1 MSVGIGLPVSD
12 PAVLLEWAR
21 RAEHG
26 PFDTIAILDRLVYD
40 NPEPMIG
47 LAAIAA
53 ATTRIRL
60 QTEVVLA
67 PLRETALLA
76 KQSATLDRISNGRFT
91 LGVGVGGRAD
101 DYLATG
107 VDIHTRGKRLDTQL
121 DRMRSLWAG
130 APFSD
135 EAGPIGPRPTRTGG
149 PELLIGGFAQAAL
162 ARVARWADGFL
173 GAGLPP
179 AYMDAKFRAVERAWA
194 EAGRAGSPRLVAQV
208 NVAIGPDEVVAEALR
223 ELRRY
228 YAFSDYVDGIA
239 SGMSSSAE
247 SVRQAMTTYTDI
259 GADEVIFYCWSADPD
274 QVDRLADIVDAT
286 ARR

>member
-1 MSVGIGLPVSD
+1 MTVGIGLPVSD

-21 RAEHG
+21 RVERG

-53 ATTRIRL
+53 VTTRIRL

-101 DYLATG
+101 DYLAAG
-107 VDIHTRGKRLDTQL
+107 ADIHTRGKRLDTQL
-121 DRMRSLWAG
+121 HRMRSLWAG
-130 APFSD
+130 EPFSD
-135 EAGPIGPRPTRTGG
+135 DVGPIGPGPARDGG
-149 PELLIGGFAQAAL
+149 PEVLIGGFAPAAL

-194 EAGRAGSPRLVAQV
+194 EAGRAGEPRLVAQV
-208 NVAIGPDEVVAEALR
+208 NVALGPDAVVAEAER

-228 YAFSDYVDGIA
+228 YAFTDYVDGIA
-239 SGMSSSAE
+239 SGMLRGAE
-247 SVRQAMTTYTDI
+247 AVRRAITAYTDL
-259 GADEVIFYCWSADPD
+259 GAHEVILYCWSADPD
-274 QVDRLADIVDAT
+274 QVDRLADIVTAT